1 MINALRL
8 MSKIQDYKNEL
19 NECLRNEVYT
29 DYGNSYDYDRPTKQD
44 LEIAELRIKIKVCM
58 EILQDD

>member
-29 DYGNSYDYDRPTKQD
+29 DYDNGNDYDRPTKQD
-44 LEIAELRIKIKVCM
+44 LEIVELRIKIKVCM

>member
-19 NECLRNEVYT
+19 HECL
-29 DYGNSYDYDRPTKQD
+29 SYDYNCEDGNYYDDTPTPAQLKVN
-44 LEIAELRIKIKVCM
+44 ELRIKIKVCM